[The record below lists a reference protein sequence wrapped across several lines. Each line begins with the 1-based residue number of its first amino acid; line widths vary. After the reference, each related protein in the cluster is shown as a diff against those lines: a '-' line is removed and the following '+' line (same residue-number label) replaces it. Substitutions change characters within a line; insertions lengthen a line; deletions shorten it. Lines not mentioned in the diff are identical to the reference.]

1 MEPQFDKMG
10 GATKELK
17 HIHNIALAE
26 QTEGII
32 EQLHER
38 WRQLLSDSEVRQ
50 NNLQGLVADNVSDTS
65 NPLQGQFLARLT
77 KNVSQRLFLQ
87 IVRKWFYG
95 VLINYCKKGIS

>member
-50 NNLQGLVADNVSDTS
+50 NNLQGLVADNDSDTS
-65 NPLQGQFLARLT
+65 NPLQGSFLARLANT
-77 KNVSQRLFLQ
+77 FSRRLILQ
-87 IVRKWFYG
+87 IVLRQFYG
-95 VLINYCKKGIS
+95 VF